1 MEEKFQTL
9 IHSND
14 PENRNKWALE
24 WKEQGHKVIGLL
36 DIYVPEEIISAAGL
50 LPWRITGTWDAA
62 VPRAA
67 VHRPSMTC
75 RYCTHVLE
83 SFMNGD
89 LDFVDGLVT
98 TQIDDDFKR
107 LYDVLNYIDK
117 PGFLHIMY
125 LPHTTSK
132 TTLDMWKK
140 SVNSFKEAIE
150 TYSGNKIDPD
160 ELQRQVLIY
169 NKMRALLREV
179 YELRKREVP
188 ALTGAEALGLTSAAR
203 IMPRELFNEQLEQLI
218 PYLNERKIE
227 KSDGKPRI
235 FMGGEWLDHPG
246 YVRLVENAGATVVMD
261 EFDTGSQYFWDIV
274 YDTSDD
280 LLGALAKRYMMRPGL
295 SRMAQWEMQANRNL
309 AWINEFNADGVVE
322 LRSLYS
328 LPLDYRYLFMRKIY
342 DSNNIFYLS
351 LNREYHLSG
360 QGMLQTR
367 IEAFL
372 EMVERKPRAAS
383 M

>member
-309 AWINEFNADGVVE
+309 AWMNEFNADGVVE

-342 DSNNIFYLS
+342 DNNNIFYLS

-372 EMVERKPRAAS
+372 EMVERKSRATS
-383 M
+383 V

>member
-125 LPHTTSK
+125 LPHTTSQ

-309 AWINEFNADGVVE
+309 AWMNEFNADGVVE

-342 DSNNIFYLS
+342 DNNNIFYLS

-372 EMVERKPRAAS
+372 EMVERKFRATS
-383 M
+383 V

>member
-1 MEEKFQTL
+1 
-9 IHSND
+9 
-14 PENRNKWALE
+14 
-24 WKEQGHKVIGLL
+24 
-36 DIYVPEEIISAAGL
+36 
-50 LPWRITGTWDAA
+50 
-62 VPRAA
+62 
-67 VHRPSMTC
+67 
-75 RYCTHVLE
+75 
-83 SFMNGD
+83 MNGD

-309 AWINEFNADGVVE
+309 AWMNEFNADGVVE

-342 DSNNIFYLS
+342 DNNNIFYLS

-372 EMVERKPRAAS
+372 EMVERKYRATS
-383 M
+383 V

>member
-1 MEEKFQTL
+1 MEDKFQTL

-309 AWINEFNADGVVE
+309 AWMNEFNADGVVE

-342 DSNNIFYLS
+342 DNNNIFYLS

-372 EMVERKPRAAS
+372 EMVERKSRATS
-383 M
+383 V

>member
-1 MEEKFQTL
+1 MEDKFQTL

-150 TYSGNKIDPD
+150 TYSGNKIDPE

-309 AWINEFNADGVVE
+309 AWMNEFNADGVVE

-372 EMVERKPRAAS
+372 EMVERKPRATS
-383 M
+383 L

>member
-1 MEEKFQTL
+1 MEDKFQTL

-24 WKEQGHKVIGLL
+24 WKEKGDKVIGLM

-62 VPRAA
+62 VPHAA

-83 SFMNGD
+83 SFMKGD
-89 LDFVDGLVT
+89 LDFIDGFVT
-98 TQIDDDFKR
+98 TRIDDDFMR
-107 LYDVLNYIDK
+107 LWDVLKHIGKPSFSYIM
-117 PGFLHIMY
+117 H
-125 LPHTTSK
+125 LPHKASK
-132 TTLDMWKK
+132 LTFGHWEK
-140 SVNSFKEAIE
+140 SVHSFKKTIEA
-150 TYSGNKIDPD
+150 YSGNKIDPD
-160 ELQRQVLIY
+160 ELQRQVQIY
-169 NKMRALLREV
+169 NRMRALLREV
-179 YELRKREVP
+179 YELRKKNVP
-188 ALTGAEALGLTSAAR
+188 ALTGAEALGLSSAAR
-203 IMPRELFNEQLEQLI
+203 IMPKELFNEALEQLL
-218 PYLNERKIE
+218 PYLKGRQVEIN
-227 KSDGKPRI
+227 DDKPRI

-246 YVRLVENAGATVVMD
+246 YIRLVEDAGATVVMD

-274 YDTSDD
+274 EETAGD
-280 LLGALAKRYMMRPGL
+280 LIGALAKRYMMRPGL
-295 SRMAQWEMQANRNL
+295 SRMAQWDLQAQRNL

-328 LPLDYRYLFMRKIY
+328 LPLDYRYLYMKKMY
-342 DSNNIFYLS
+342 DNDNIPYLS

-372 EMVERKPRAAS
+372 EMVERKPQT
-383 M
+383 MDL

>member
-1 MEEKFQTL
+1 MEDKFQTL

-24 WKEQGHKVIGLL
+24 WKEKGNKLIGLM

-50 LPWRITGTWDAA
+50 LPWRITGTWEAA
-62 VPRAA
+62 VPHAS

-89 LDFVDGLVT
+89 LDFIDGFVT
-98 TQIDDDFKR
+98 TKIDDDFMR
-107 LYDVLNYIDK
+107 LMDVLKHVGK
-117 PGFLHIMY
+117 PSFSHIMH
-125 LPHTTSK
+125 LPHQTSK
-132 TTLDMWKK
+132 LTFDHWEK
-140 SVNSFKEAIE
+140 SVRSFKKIIEA
-150 TYSGNKIDPD
+150 YSGNKIDPD
-160 ELQRQVLIY
+160 ELQRQVQIY
-169 NKMRALLREV
+169 NRMRELLREV
-179 YELRKREVP
+179 YELRKRNVP
-188 ALTGAEALGLTSAAR
+188 TLTGAEALGLTSAAR
-203 IMPRELFNEQLEQLI
+203 IMPRELFNEELEQLL
-218 PYLNERKIE
+218 PYLKGRQVET
-227 KSDGKPRI
+227 SDDKPRI

-246 YVRLVENAGATVVMD
+246 YVRLVEDAGATVVMD
-261 EFDTGSQYFWDIV
+261 EFDTGSQYFWGAV
-274 YDTSDD
+274 EETSDD
-280 LLGALAKRYMMRPGL
+280 LLGALAKRYMLRPGL
-295 SRMAQWEMQANRNL
+295 SRMAQWEMQAKRNL

-328 LPLDYRYLFMRKIY
+328 LPLDYRYLFMKKMY
-342 DSNNIFYLS
+342 DNDNILYLS

-372 EMVERKPRAAS
+372 EMVERKPHGKDL
-383 M
+383 

>member
-1 MEEKFQTL
+1 MEDKFQTL

-98 TQIDDDFKR
+98 NQIDDDFKR

-372 EMVERKPRAAS
+372 EMVERKSRATS
-383 M
+383 V

>member
-1 MEEKFQTL
+1 MEDKFQTL

-383 M
+383 V